1 MLISPCLTA
10 RKHMLNGKGLSA
22 LFVSTWLFGFSF
34 GLYEIMFPLYM
45 DHVSIPLMEIGYV
58 FTASA
63 IFITFLSIFLGA
75 KSDKYGRKVFIALA
89 SLLAGLSYFLTPN
102 FKSIGVM
109 VLLKILFD
117 SAVAIR
123 NAVFATMVYEQDRRG
138 FIASYSKVSG
148 VEFTSQALGLASA
161 GLLISTYGYWLPLVF
176 SGFLQVV
183 GFLAI
188 VFLFAEQGVPAT
200 RRIAKTLGEKHVG
213 KGLNR
218 GLMIMAVSG
227 LVVTIGGSATH
238 SFITPMFF
246 SKKFSLSLETLSILM
261 TVHRLSLGIPMLLSS
276 RIVTGLKK
284 FSYKSSLILFTCLQG
299 IFTSLA
305 TLPSDFTTSA
315 ALWLLHDPA
324 GASVWLPL
332 RSYLVQKYCNDET
345 RGRDYN
351 VVNFISSLGN
361 IIGPFLA
368 GYSGSINI
376 NLPFFI
382 GGLIIILSNF
392 PLISL

>member
-1 MLISPCLTA
+1 
-10 RKHMLNGKGLSA
+10 MLNGKGLPA
-22 LFVSTWLFGFSF
+22 LVVSTWLFGFSF
-34 GLYEIMFPLYM
+34 GLYEIIFPLYM
-45 DHVSIPLMEIGYV
+45 DHVSISLMEIGYV

-63 IFITFLSIFLGA
+63 IFIAFLSIFLGA
-75 KSDKYGRKVFIALA
+75 KSDKYGRKVFMALA
-89 SLLAGLSYFLTPN
+89 SLLAGLSYFFTPQ
-102 FKSIGVM
+102 FESVGVM
-109 VLLKILFD
+109 VLVKILFD

-138 FIASYSKVSG
+138 FIASYSRVSG
-148 VEFTSQALGLASA
+148 LEFTSQALGLASA
-161 GLLISTYGYWLPLVF
+161 GLFISTYGYRLPLVF
-176 SGFLQVV
+176 SGLLQLI

-188 VFLFAEQGVPAT
+188 VFFFPEQEVPAA
-200 RRIAKTLGEKHVG
+200 RRAAKNLGEKRVG

-246 SKKFSLSLETLSILM
+246 SKKFSLPPETLSILM
-261 TVHRLSLGIPMLLSS
+261 TVHRLSLGIPMLFSS

-284 FSYKSSLILFTCLQG
+284 FSHKSSLILFTCIQG
-299 IFTSLA
+299 VFTSLA
-305 TLPSDFTTSA
+305 TVPGDFTTSA

-345 RGRDYN
+345 RGRDFN

-361 IIGPFLA
+361 IIGPYLA
-368 GYSGSINI
+368 GCTGSINI

-382 GGLIIILSNF
+382 GGLVIIFSNLLLI
-392 PLISL
+392 PL

>member
-1 MLISPCLTA
+1 
-10 RKHMLNGKGLSA
+10 MLNGKGLCA
-22 LFVSTWLFGFSF
+22 LVVSTWVFGFSF

-45 DHVSIPLMEIGYV
+45 DNVSISLMEIGYV

-63 IFITFLSIFLGA
+63 IFIAFLSIFLGA

-89 SLLAGLSYFLTPN
+89 SLLAGLSYFFTPH
-102 FKSIGVM
+102 FRSVGVM
-109 VLLKILFD
+109 VLVKILFD

-148 VEFTSQALGLASA
+148 LEFTSQALGLASA
-161 GLLISTYGYWLPLVF
+161 GLLISTYGYRLPLVF
-176 SGFLQVV
+176 SGLLQLI
-183 GFLAI
+183 GFIAI
-188 VFLFAEQGVPAT
+188 VFFFPKQEVPAA
-200 RRIAKTLGEKHVG
+200 RRNTKNLGGKRVT

-246 SKKFSLSLETLSILM
+246 SKKFSLPPEKLSILM
-261 TVHRLSLGIPMLLSS
+261 TVHRLSLGIPMLFSS
-276 RIVTGLKK
+276 RIITGLKK
-284 FSYKSSLILFTCLQG
+284 FSHKSSLILFTCIQG

-305 TLPSDFTTSA
+305 TVPSDFTTSA

-332 RSYLVQKYCNDET
+332 RSYLVQKYCNDES
-345 RGRDYN
+345 RGRDFN
-351 VVNFISSLGN
+351 VVNFVSSLGN
-361 IIGPFLA
+361 IIGPYLA
-368 GYSGSINI
+368 GYTGSINI
-376 NLPFFI
+376 NLPFFV
-382 GGLIIILSNF
+382 GGLVIIFSNLLLI
-392 PLISL
+392 PL